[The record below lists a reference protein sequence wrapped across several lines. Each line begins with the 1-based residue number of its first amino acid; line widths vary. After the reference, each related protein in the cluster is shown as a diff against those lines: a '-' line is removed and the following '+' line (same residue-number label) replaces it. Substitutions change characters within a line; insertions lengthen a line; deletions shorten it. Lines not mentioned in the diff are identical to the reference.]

1 LALKIFYFHLS
12 WRYSYSTQFKKLH
25 AGH

>member
-12 WRYSYSTQFKKLH
+12 WRYSYSTRFKKLH